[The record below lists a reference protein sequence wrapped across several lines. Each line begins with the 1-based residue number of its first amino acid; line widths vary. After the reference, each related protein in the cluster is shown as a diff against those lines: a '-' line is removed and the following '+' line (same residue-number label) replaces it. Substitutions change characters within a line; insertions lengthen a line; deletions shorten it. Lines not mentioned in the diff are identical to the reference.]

1 MYKLKQRGQTMLDNI
16 RTKKYTMKEF
26 RALERNTDGDLCH
39 MYDHFLLL
47 TDKQV
52 DLLTSDDWSRYYDY
66 KEELE
71 YEMALCR
78 EEFGL

>member
-1 MYKLKQRGQTMLDNI
+1 MTDF

-26 RALERNTDGDLCH
+26 RNLPRNADGELTS

-52 DLLTSDDWSRYYDY
+52 ELLKGDDWQRYMDY
-66 KEELE
+66 QEELE
-71 YEMALCR
+71 YEMALAR

>member
-1 MYKLKQRGQTMLDNI
+1 MLDTI

-26 RALERNTDGDLCH
+26 KSLERNADGDLTS

-52 DLLTSDDWSRYYDY
+52 ELLTGDDHSRYYDY
-66 KEELE
+66 QEELE
-71 YEMALCR
+71 YEMASLR
-78 EEFGL
+78 EEFGI

>member
-1 MYKLKQRGQTMLDNI
+1 MLDTI

-26 RALERNTDGDLCH
+26 RALDRNTDGDLTS

-52 DLLTSDDWSRYYDY
+52 ELLTGDDWRRYYDY
-66 KEELE
+66 NEELE
-71 YEMALCR
+71 YEIAMAR

>member
-1 MYKLKQRGQTMLDNI
+1 MQDI

-26 RALERNTDGDLCH
+26 RNLPRNDDGELTS

-52 DLLTSDDWSRYYDY
+52 GMLKGDDWSRYYDY

-71 YEMALCR
+71 YEMEACR
-78 EEFGL
+78 REFGI

>member
-1 MYKLKQRGQTMLDNI
+1 MLDNI

-26 RALERNTDGDLCH
+26 KALERNSDGELCD
-39 MYDHFLLL
+39 MYEHFLLL

-52 DLLTSDDWSRYYDY
+52 DMLVGDDWQRYMDY

>member
-1 MYKLKQRGQTMLDNI
+1 MLDNI

-26 RALERNTDGDLCH
+26 KALDRNADGELCD
-39 MYDHFLLL
+39 MYEHFLLL

-52 DLLTSDDWSRYYDY
+52 ELLKGDDWQRYMDY

-71 YEMALCR
+71 YEMNMLR

>member
-1 MYKLKQRGQTMLDNI
+1 MQDI

-26 RALERNTDGDLCH
+26 RALERNTDGDLNS

-52 DLLTSDDWSRYYDY
+52 DLLTGDDWSRYYDY

-71 YEMALCR
+71 YEMNMLR
-78 EEFGL
+78 EEFGV

>member
-1 MYKLKQRGQTMLDNI
+1 MLDNI

-26 RALERNTDGDLCH
+26 RALDRNTDGELCD
-39 MYDHFLLL
+39 MYEHFLLL

-52 DLLTSDDWSRYYDY
+52 ELLKGDDWQRYMDY
-66 KEELE
+66 QEELE
-71 YEMALCR
+71 YEMNSLR

>member
-1 MYKLKQRGQTMLDNI
+1 MLDNI

-26 RALERNTDGDLCH
+26 KALDRNTDGELCD
-39 MYDHFLLL
+39 MYEHFLLL

-52 DLLTSDDWSRYYDY
+52 DMLKGDDWQRYMDY

-71 YEMALCR
+71 YEMNMLR

>member
-1 MYKLKQRGQTMLDNI
+1 MLDTI

-26 RALERNTDGDLCH
+26 NALERNADGELTS

-52 DLLTSDDWSRYYDY
+52 GMLKGDDWQRYMDY

-71 YEMALCR
+71 YEMAMAR

>member
-1 MYKLKQRGQTMLDNI
+1 MLDNI

-26 RALERNTDGDLCH
+26 RDLPRNDDGELCD
-39 MYDHFLLL
+39 MYEHFLLL

-52 DLLTSDDWSRYYDY
+52 GMLKGDDWSRYYDY

-71 YEMALCR
+71 YEMALAR

>member
-1 MYKLKQRGQTMLDNI
+1 MLDNI

-26 RALERNTDGDLCH
+26 RALDRNTDGELCD
-39 MYDHFLLL
+39 MYEHFLLL

-52 DLLTSDDWSRYYDY
+52 ELLKGDDWQRYMDY

>member
-1 MYKLKQRGQTMLDNI
+1 M

-26 RALERNTDGDLCH
+26 KALDRNTDGELCD
-39 MYDHFLLL
+39 MYEHFLLL

-52 DLLTSDDWSRYYDY
+52 ELLKGDDWQRYMDY
-66 KEELE
+66 QEELE
-71 YEMALCR
+71 YEMAMAR

>member
-1 MYKLKQRGQTMLDNI
+1 MQNI

-26 RALERNTDGDLCH
+26 RNLPRNEDGDLTS

-47 TDKQV
+47 TDAQV
-52 DLLTSDDWSRYYDY
+52 DKLTGDDWSRYYDY

-71 YEMALCR
+71 YEMEMAR

>member
-1 MYKLKQRGQTMLDNI
+1 MLDNI

-26 RALERNTDGDLCH
+26 KALERNSDGDLTS

-52 DLLTSDDWSRYYDY
+52 DMLSEDDHSRYYDY
-66 KEELE
+66 QEELE
-71 YEMALCR
+71 YEMNMLR
-78 EEFGL
+78 EEFGV

>member
-1 MYKLKQRGQTMLDNI
+1 MLDNI

-26 RALERNTDGDLCH
+26 RALDRNTDGDLTS

-52 DLLTSDDWSRYYDY
+52 ELLSEDDHSRYYDY
-66 KEELE
+66 KEELD
-71 YEMALCR
+71 YELASLR
-78 EEFGL
+78 EEFGF

>member
-1 MYKLKQRGQTMLDNI
+1 MLDTI

-26 RALERNTDGDLCH
+26 KALERNADGDLTS

-52 DLLTSDDWSRYYDY
+52 ELLTSDDWSRYYEY
-66 KEELE
+66 QEELE
-71 YEMALCR
+71 YEMASLK

>member
-1 MYKLKQRGQTMLDNI
+1 MLDNI

-26 RALERNTDGDLCH
+26 KALERNADGDLTS

-52 DLLTSDDWSRYYDY
+52 DMLSEDDHSRYYDY
-66 KEELE
+66 QEELD
-71 YEMALCR
+71 YEMASLR
-78 EEFGL
+78 EEFGI

>member
-1 MYKLKQRGQTMLDNI
+1 MLDTI

-26 RALERNTDGDLCH
+26 KSLERNADGDLTS

-47 TDKQV
+47 TDAQV
-52 DLLTSDDWSRYYDY
+52 ELLTGDDWSRYADY
-66 KEELE
+66 KEELA
-71 YEMALCR
+71 YEMAALR

>member
-1 MYKLKQRGQTMLDNI
+1 MLDTI

-26 RALERNTDGDLCH
+26 KALERNADGELTS

-52 DLLTSDDWSRYYDY
+52 EMLKGDDWQRYMDY
-66 KEELE
+66 QEELE
-71 YEMALCR
+71 YEMAMCR

>member
-1 MYKLKQRGQTMLDNI
+1 MLDTI

-26 RALERNTDGDLCH
+26 KALERNADGELTS

-52 DLLTSDDWSRYYDY
+52 DMLKGDDWQRYMDY
-66 KEELE
+66 QEELE
-71 YEMALCR
+71 YEMASLK

>member
-1 MYKLKQRGQTMLDNI
+1 MLDTI

-26 RALERNTDGDLCH
+26 KALERNSDGDLTS

-47 TDKQV
+47 TEKQV
-52 DLLTSDDWSRYYDY
+52 DLLTSDDWSRYYEY
-66 KEELE
+66 QEELE
-71 YEMALCR
+71 YELASLK

>member
-1 MYKLKQRGQTMLDNI
+1 MLDNI
-16 RTKKYTMKEF
+16 RTKPYTMKEF
-26 RALERNTDGDLCH
+26 RALDRNSDGELCD
-39 MYDHFLLL
+39 MYEHFLLL

-52 DLLTSDDWSRYYDY
+52 ELLVGDDWQRYMDY

-71 YEMALCR
+71 YEMNMLR

>member
-1 MYKLKQRGQTMLDNI
+1 MLDNI

-26 RALERNTDGDLCH
+26 RNLPRNEDGELTS

-52 DLLTSDDWSRYYDY
+52 DMLKGDDWQRYMDY
-66 KEELE
+66 QEELE